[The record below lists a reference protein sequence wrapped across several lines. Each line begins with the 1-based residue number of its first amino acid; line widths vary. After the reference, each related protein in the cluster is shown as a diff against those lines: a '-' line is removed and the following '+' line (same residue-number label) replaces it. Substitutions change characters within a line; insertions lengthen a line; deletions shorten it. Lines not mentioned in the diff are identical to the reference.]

1 MSFDIFCKQPEQ
13 RVQEKYQFEKM
24 TNQMWLEFKTYL
36 LQFKTIDSWDSNQHT
51 EALTTYFVEGI
62 KKFVPK
68 VSFKQKTFDI
78 PWNSALIRRLLRKKS
93 RLYKCYRKVS
103 DQFHLLRPDDPNY
116 IFMKIRVANKYSSFQ
131 KSSKE
136 YKNESRRAKNEYF
149 NSLSNVWKNPKI
161 SAKKK
166 FSLLQKLSRTSK
178 SNVIPPIIENGKI
191 VNDPLQKANIF
202 NEHFTGK
209 SNVINPND
217 KPPTLD
223 AFITNDAFENLD
235 TSHFEIGPLIKSLK
249 SSNFSPCG
257 IPANFLKMA
266 YSHTGSI
273 ITKLISDLLN
283 GIFHTGVTYGPLP
296 TSHQFSKL
304 KIRVTMPTIDLFQF
318 WPAITESVIHKHLL
332 RHLVSD
338 NLISKHQSPYIPKSQ
353 YITTTDNYAPS
364 Y

>member
-1 MSFDIFCKQPEQ
+1 
-13 RVQEKYQFEKM
+13 
-24 TNQMWLEFKTYL
+24 
-36 LQFKTIDSWDSNQHT
+36 
-51 EALTTYFVEGI
+51 
-62 KKFVPK
+62 
-68 VSFKQKTFDI
+68 
-78 PWNSALIRRLLRKKS
+78 
-93 RLYKCYRKVS
+93 
-103 DQFHLLRPDDPNY
+103 
-116 IFMKIRVANKYSSFQ
+116 MKIRVANEYSSFQ

-217 KPPTLD
+217 IPPTLD
-223 AFITNDAFENLD
+223 AFTTNEALENLD

-266 YSHTGSI
+266 YSHTG
-273 ITKLISDLLN
+273 
-283 GIFHTGVTYGPLP
+283 
-296 TSHQFSKL
+296 
-304 KIRVTMPTIDLFQF
+304 
-318 WPAITESVIHKHLL
+318 
-332 RHLVSD
+332 
-338 NLISKHQSPYIPKSQ
+338 
-353 YITTTDNYAPS
+353 
-364 Y
+364 